1 MRRTLSLRGRS
12 AAGRARLPLLLLV
25 LLLPLGLAL
34 GILALSQ
41 TAAVRQRALLWAES
55 RLQEMLQRE
64 VRVEGVTLQPWAGR
78 VDLTGIRVASG
89 RTVAEGVLFSA
100 DAIQARWS
108 WTALF
113 RRQLVFRHIRLLRPR
128 LAPADGTAPG
138 LPVQDGLSLLL
149 RPQLVEGRGWVL
161 RLRRASVQDGQAAW
175 TASDGVQGRVEGLEG
190 EFAWPGGT
198 EGEGPATAHV
208 RAARLTI
215 TRGDRTHRLD
225 RVSLQVT
232 GTAEAVSVSAAE
244 FHLAGARVTAHGRI
258 ANPTRDPRL
267 DLEMGVQAPLTAVL
281 SLLGA
286 DRQIEGTLV
295 VDGRMQGPWDQAAFR
310 GAGKLQLGTEPRQAE
325 TLPFS
330 IRWEGERVEV
340 EARGGT
346 SERDGSFQGM
356 LSLAPTTG
364 AYQVRAHLSNTNL
377 TALAGLPLGLGW
389 SQADLPLPAGV
400 RGRLTAD
407 VDLSGRGADLA
418 TLRGHAVF
426 SVEDLALE
434 GETPTGSLQA
444 RIAATASRLDVETF
458 TLRTAGGEIQ
468 GRGGLNFSTGKLE
481 LPLRANL
488 RDVGAFA
495 KGFGVRALDG
505 QADLS
510 GRVTGT
516 REEPRLQGRLTWR
529 GARIAG
535 QAVDLIQG
543 EIEVA
548 RRVLRTTGLV
558 MRSGKSRATV
568 RGSLQALGTTPLRR
582 LNLKRELGLDVQG
595 KLDPARTADLIG
607 LIPEDVEVQGTFRAS
622 GRVTGTLER
631 LTGDITLGLEDVRTW
646 EEAWTRG
653 AAVVRFRQ
661 GDVEITGIDFRRG
674 AERITGQIRLPDDGS
689 LQGQLQSTSMDLARV
704 GTLSRSGLT
713 GRASFRLNLQ
723 GTQQASRVLIQATG
737 SRVWWRGISM
747 GVATGALRVE
757 RKTVDMNITFLE
769 GTHRLQARIGPPPA
783 SLFTGELTLLDAD
796 LGAVLQAA
804 KVKALRPWRPRGDG
818 RIVIREKPED
828 LGSTRGEAEFKSLRM
843 VMNGHPF
850 QSQGP
855 VRASWDE
862 PGFKLEPVRLRSGG
876 HEVEVRGE
884 GGTGNRIDLQITGQI
899 PLTAVA
905 DQLKGWTPQAGV
917 AAGTLRLR
925 GNQDSPEPWGR
936 VEIRQGRLTLE
947 GLPAELQDVH
957 ASLDLQGARIK
968 VPQYLA
974 ILAGGTL
981 RGSAEFRRSEDQW
994 YLGVSFQEDDG
1005 RVEELLPAL
1014 VGEKREFTG
1023 TLSLGGAV
1031 WSQGEATTGLTEN
1044 MTGSLA
1050 LRMRDGILG
1059 RYTVAAKIL
1068 AILNL
1073 ADLVETQGSDVNSRG
1088 MPYQQITADFKIER
1102 GVARTENLV
1111 LKSPAMRM
1119 TAVGSIN
1126 LAEKTVEMTMGV
1138 QPFQHL
1144 DWIFTKIPVAGWLL
1158 GGKEQSLV
1166 VAYFQVTG
1174 PLSDP
1179 QVSTVPFKSIS
1190 RNVFGILRNLLEL
1203 PESLNGPYKDLPAQK
1218 TKQDEE
1224 LKR

>member
-1 MRRTLSLRGRS
+1 
-12 AAGRARLPLLLLV
+12 
-25 LLLPLGLAL
+25 
-34 GILALSQ
+34 
-41 TAAVRQRALLWAES
+41 
-55 RLQEMLQRE
+55 
-64 VRVEGVTLQPWAGR
+64 
-78 VDLTGIRVASG
+78 
-89 RTVAEGVLFSA
+89 
-100 DAIQARWS
+100 
-108 WTALF
+108 
-113 RRQLVFRHIRLLRPR
+113 
-128 LAPADGTAPG
+128 
-138 LPVQDGLSLLL
+138 VQ
-149 RPQLVEGRGWVL
+149 
-161 RLRRASVQDGQAAW
+161 
-175 TASDGVQGRVEGLEG
+175 
-190 EFAWPGGT
+190 
-198 EGEGPATAHV
+198 
-208 RAARLTI
+208 AARLTI

-225 RVSLQVT
+225 RVSLQTT

-244 FHLAGARVTAHGRI
+244 CYLAGARVTAHGRI
-258 ANPTRDPRL
+258 ANPARDPQL
-267 DLEMGVQAPLTAVL
+267 DIEMGVQAPLTAVL

-295 VDGRMQGPWDQAAFR
+295 LDGRLQGPWDQAAFR
-310 GAGKLQLGTEPRQAE
+310 GAGKLQLGAEPSQGE

-330 IRWEGERVEV
+330 IRWEEGRVEV
-340 EARGGT
+340 EGRGGS
-346 SERDGSFQGM
+346 SEEDRSFQGM
-356 LSLAPTTG
+356 LSLTPTTG
-364 AYQVRAHLSNTNL
+364 AYQVRARLSNTNL
-377 TALAGLPLGLGW
+377 AALAGLPLGLGW

-407 VDLSGRGADLA
+407 VDLSGRGADLT
-418 TLRGHAVF
+418 TLRGHAVI
-426 SVEDLALE
+426 SVEGLALE
-434 GETPTGSLQA
+434 GETPTGQLQA

-468 GRGGLNFSTGKLE
+468 GRGALNFSTGKLE

-495 KGFGVRALDG
+495 KGFGVRVLDG

-516 REEPRLQGRLTWR
+516 REEPRLQGQLTWR
-529 GARIAG
+529 EARIAG

-543 EIEVA
+543 DIDVA
-548 RRVLRTTGLV
+548 RRVLRTTRLV

-582 LNLKRELGLDVQG
+582 LNFKRDLGLDVQG

-631 LTGDITLGLEDVRTW
+631 LTGDITVGLVDVRTW

-674 AERITGQIRLPDDGS
+674 AERVTGQVRLPGDGS
-689 LQGQLQSTSMDLARV
+689 LQGQLQSTSMDLTQV

-713 GRASFRLNLQ
+713 GRASFRLDLQ

-737 SRVWWRGISM
+737 SKVWWRGISM
-747 GVATGALRVE
+747 GAATGAVRVE
-757 RKTVDMNITFLE
+757 RKTVDMDVTFLE
-769 GTHRLQARIGPPPA
+769 GTHRLQAHIGPPPA
-783 SLFTGELTLLDAD
+783 SLFTGELTLSDAD
-796 LGAVLQAA
+796 LSAVLQAA
-804 KVKALRPWRPRGDG
+804 KVEALRPWRPRGDG

-828 LGSTRGEAEFKSLRM
+828 LGSTRGEAEFKRLRM

-850 QSQGP
+850 ESQGP
-855 VRASWDE
+855 VRASWDG

-884 GGTGNRIDLQITGQI
+884 GGTGNRIDLQLTGQI
-899 PLTAVA
+899 PLAAVG

-925 GNQDSPEPWGR
+925 GNQASPEAWGR
-936 VEIRQGRLTLE
+936 VEIRQGRLALE
-947 GLPAELQDVH
+947 GFPAEFQDVQ
-957 ASLDLQGARIK
+957 ATLDLQGDRIK

-974 ILAGGTL
+974 IVAGGTL

-994 YLGVSFQEDDG
+994 YLGVAFEEEDG

-1014 VGEKREFTG
+1014 VGGKQEITG
-1023 TLSLGGAV
+1023 SASLRGAV
-1031 WSQGEATTGLTEN
+1031 WSQGDATTGVWEN
-1044 MTGSLA
+1044 MSGNLA
-1050 LRMRDGILG
+1050 LRMRDGLIG
-1059 RYTVAAKIL
+1059 RYTATAKIL
-1068 AILNL
+1068 AMLNL
-1073 ADLVETQGSDVNSRG
+1073 AQLVEAQGPDLNSRG

-1102 GVARTENLV
+1102 GRARTENLV

-1119 TAVGSIN
+1119 TAVGLVN
-1126 LAEKTVEMTMGV
+1126 LAMKTADMAVGV
-1138 QPFQHL
+1138 QPFQNL
-1144 DWIFTKIPVAGWLL
+1144 DWIISKIPVAGWLL
-1158 GGKEQSLV
+1158 GGKEQSVV
-1166 VAYFQVTG
+1166 VAYFQVSG

-1179 QVSTVPFKSIS
+1179 QVSPVPVKSVS

-1203 PESLNGPYKDLPAQK
+1203 PESFSGPYQDLPPQQI
-1218 TKQDEE
+1218 KQDEGP
-1224 LKR
+1224 KR